1 MSLINTVRCFGV
13 TLAWIAGFAVALSL
27 FFGVAYIYT
36 LIGLS
41 AWAFVGHFVTV
52 DDDLP
57 GGWSNPDGK
66 FPVPWKQLVVKGIVL
81 VALGI
86 VAFSFPGLRNLGAA
100 P

>member
-1 MSLINTVRCFGV
+1 MSLDSIRRIGV
-13 TLAWIAGFAVALSL
+13 PLAWVVGVAIALSQV
-27 FFGVAYIYT
+27 FGVAYIYT
-36 LIGLS
+36 LLGLC

-66 FPVPWKQLVVKGIVL
+66 LPAPWTQVAIKGIVL
-81 VALGI
+81 VALGV
-86 VAFSFPGLRNLGAA
+86 VAFFIPELCKFGAA